1 VFYPPGIQ
9 GVENSVEGRAKKP
22 WYKFKTPYLQ
32 LGGVGFQ
39 RSLMAV
45 LVVKTPGVPGGLSHL
60 ELVGEVL
67 DAALDIDQDLGD
79 PLVFLLVPLALAIR
93 LVRGLGF

>member
-1 VFYPPGIQ
+1 LKTPWRDAQ
-9 GVENSVEGRAKKP
+9 KEQ
-22 WYKFKTPYLQ
+22 WYKFKTPYLE

-45 LVVKTPGVPGGLSHL
+45 LVVKTPGVPGGLSYL
-60 ELVGEVL
+60 QLVGEVL
-67 DAALDIDQDLGD
+67 DAALDINQDLGD

-93 LVRGLGF
+93 LVQGLGF